1 MSLNSTEGISLNFH
15 WWYDLGDRL
24 MGLKGRG
31 QIRHTI
37 RREKLR
43 DFMSSNWVEVP
54 DIFCF
59 EFDFCSLID
68 PGCFFLSPTVISLI
82 ALVCRQLHNCS
93 LLSHKQLMS
102 GPTSS
107 YNRLRTWMFCRCRRY
122 TWLKSCQFLIDIRH
136 SHSATGGR
144 QSGTSTAHSS
154 VSVQAYYWR
163 IKRRF
168 HPTHATQWMQLT
180 YESQAPANRNRAV
193 LFLAKLAKV

>member
-107 YNRLRTWMFCRCRRY
+107 YNWLRTWMFCRCRRY

-136 SHSATGGR
+136 SHSATGER
-144 QSGTSTAHSS
+144 QSEPAQRRAQSLFRPITDALSGVSIQRNARNAMNATNVQITSSS
-154 VSVQAYYWR
+154 Q
-163 IKRRF
+163 
-168 HPTHATQWMQLT
+168 
-180 YESQAPANRNRAV
+180 
-193 LFLAKLAKV
+193 